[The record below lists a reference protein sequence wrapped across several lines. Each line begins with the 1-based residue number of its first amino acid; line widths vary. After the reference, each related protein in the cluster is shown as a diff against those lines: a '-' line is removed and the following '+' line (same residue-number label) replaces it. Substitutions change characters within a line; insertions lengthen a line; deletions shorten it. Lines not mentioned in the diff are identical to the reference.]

1 MMDFMDWKKYLE
13 KIPRKKLHLLPG
25 YFFDGGALKSYNKQI
40 VNSPRKA
47 SDATKTVKKHIRA
60 VRKGHLDMAA
70 EKEGEESYKSDAC

>member
-1 MMDFMDWKKYLE
+1 MWIGKSIWKKYPG
-13 KIPRKKLHLLPG
+13 KSTHLLPG
-25 YFFDGGALKSYNKQI
+25 YFFDGGALKSYNKRI

-47 SDATKTVKKHIRA
+47 SNATKTVKKHIRA